1 MTFLV
6 ETKAGAS
13 FARNES
19 WWLFQLSTQ
28 KLVILLVEMLVTLL
42 VKTKAEAGDL
52 SV

>member
-19 WWLFQLSTQ
+19 WWLFQLTQ

-42 VKTKAEAGDL
+42 VETKAEAGDL